1 MKQRFT
7 VRGDIRGDDTSDSVG
22 AVRFAFDITPETW
35 LRLKQLR
42 CLLYTADQQYGLDL
56 YSVTYMGTG
65 MLCGI
70 YGGRRTNECRN
81 VECREL
87 VVTKD
92 VFYWQFGLGDRET
105 YQTAETYF
113 ADVEKKTE
121 GWDK

>member
-56 YSVTYMGTG
+56 YSVTYMGLE
-65 MLCGI
+65 MICDI
-70 YGGRRTNECRN
+70 YGGRRSN
-81 VECREL
+81 VCYNAERIEL
-87 VVTKD
+87 VATKD
-92 VFYWQFGLGDRET
+92 CFYWQFGLGDWEV

-121 GWDK
+121 GWDI